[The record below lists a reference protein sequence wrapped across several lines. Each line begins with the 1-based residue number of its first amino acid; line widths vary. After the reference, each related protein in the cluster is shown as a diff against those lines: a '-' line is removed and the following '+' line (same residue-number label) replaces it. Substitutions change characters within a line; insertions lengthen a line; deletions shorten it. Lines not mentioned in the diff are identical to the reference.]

1 MIRKLTSIALL
12 LFISVSSAMAQGT
25 PPKAVLSDMP
35 TQDSMN
41 AWQAKNAEI
50 KERSDKLCID
60 ERFKLFFAKTPCN
73 VPELTLQHLTDGSK
87 VTPAEKNVLLQMDAE
102 YLTIA
107 QMVAENYKLNTR
119 PESLGAALA
128 NNRMKGRSE
137 SQENLTNLYQGKITW
152 GGYNTQR
159 KAIATSGRAEFD
171 RIIKENNPQR

>member
-1 MIRKLTSIALL
+1 MKRIFLIALSQ
-12 LFISVSSAMAQGT
+12 FIYIGIATGQGT
-25 PPKAVLSDMP
+25 PPKAVLSDIP
-35 TQDSMN
+35 TQESMN

-73 VPELTLQHLTDGSK
+73 VSELTLQHLTDSSK

-107 QMVAENYKLNTR
+107 KMVAENYKLNTR
-119 PESLGAALA
+119 PESLGTSLS
-128 NNRMKGRSE
+128 NNRMKGRAE
-137 SQENLTNLYQGKITW
+137 SQDNLFNLYQGKITW

-159 KAIATSGRAEFD
+159 KAITVNGKAEFD
-171 RIIKENNPQR
+171 KIIKDNAPQR

>member
-1 MIRKLTSIALL
+1 MKKLFLIALSQII
-12 LFISVSSAMAQGT
+12 FIGIATGQGT
-25 PPKAVLSDMP
+25 PPKAVLSDIP
-35 TQDSMN
+35 TQESMN

-73 VPELTLQHLTDGSK
+73 VPELTLQHLTDTSK

-107 QMVAENYKLNTR
+107 KMVAENYRLNTR
-119 PESLGAALA
+119 PESLGTALS
-128 NNRMKGRSE
+128 NNRMKGRAE
-137 SQENLTNLYQGKITW
+137 SQDNLSNLYQGKITW

-159 KAIATSGRAEFD
+159 KAIAVNGKAEFD
-171 RIIKENNPQR
+171 KIIKDNAPQR